1 VGWLEDLAGGIVGLD
16 TSPFIYY
23 VEANPAYTP
32 IIDPFFDALDRGE
45 LRVVTSIITVLETE
59 VRPMR
64 DGDAALVA
72 RYDELLLETLHIDT
86 REVTTAVARE
96 ATRLRARYN
105 LRTPDALQIATA
117 LHAGANAFL
126 TNDQRL
132 AIVPDITVLV
142 LDALR
147 VERIGTEQEG
157 QG

>member
-1 VGWLEDLAGGIVGLD
+1 MGWVEDLAGTTVGLD

-23 VEANPAYTP
+23 VEANPAYTAV
-32 IIDPFFDALDRGE
+32 IDPFFDALDRGE
-45 LRVVTSIITVLETE
+45 LRVVTSIVTMLETE
-59 VRPMR
+59 VRPVR
-64 DGDAALVA
+64 NGDTALVA
-72 RYDELLLETLHIDT
+72 RYDELLLHTLHIDT
-86 REVTTAVARE
+86 LDVTTAVVRE

-117 LHAGANAFL
+117 LHAGASAFL

-132 AIVPDITVLV
+132 AVVPDITVLV

-147 VERIGTEQEG
+147 AERTGTEQEG